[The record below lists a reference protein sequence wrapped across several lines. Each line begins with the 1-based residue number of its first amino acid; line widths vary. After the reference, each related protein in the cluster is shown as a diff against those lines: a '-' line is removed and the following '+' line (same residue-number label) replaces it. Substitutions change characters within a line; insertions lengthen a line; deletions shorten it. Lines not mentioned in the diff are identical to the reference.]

1 MTFMPL
7 AVAVAVL
14 LVVATRGS
22 LLRLGRLPLRGLDLL
37 FAGLGTQVV
46 LALVDIPHSR
56 LDDVG
61 FGLLIASYA
70 LILTFC
76 FSNFHV
82 RGMAI
87 VAVGIGLNA
96 LVIALNQGMP
106 ANGPTRTGADGGR
119 VSRVITS
126 VKHRPERA
134 GDLLTVLD
142 DRIALPRP
150 SHDLLSF
157 GDLVLVAG
165 LLDICFWGS
174 RRDDDAW
181 MSVFAMPVPAPAG
194 PRTEHP
200 GRSTHDNNEPRTD
213 QGEPAVAP
221 PVVGAANH
229 AIDAPESRIPESG
242 TPESRIPESD
252 ITDADDN
259 ADFLADDHM
268 VDLRESNERAQTG
281 ETALRVTTRSSAAST
296 PSSYR

>member
-1 MTFMPL
+1 
-7 AVAVAVL
+7 
-14 LVVATRGS
+14 
-22 LLRLGRLPLRGLDLL
+22 
-37 FAGLGTQVV
+37 
-46 LALVDIPHSR
+46 
-56 LDDVG
+56 
-61 FGLLIASYA
+61 
-70 LILTFC
+70 
-76 FSNFHV
+76 
-82 RGMAI
+82 
-87 VAVGIGLNA
+87 
-96 LVIALNQGMP
+96 
-106 ANGPTRTGADGGR
+106 

-194 PRTEHP
+194 PRTEHRGGP
-200 GRSTHDNNEPRTD
+200 THDNDEPRTD
-213 QGEPAVAP
+213 RGEPAAP
-221 PVVGAANH
+221 PPFVGAANH
-229 AIDAPESRIPESG
+229 AI
-242 TPESRIPESD
+242 ESD

-268 VDLRESNERAQTG
+268 VDLRESDERAQTG

-296 PSSYR
+296 PASYR